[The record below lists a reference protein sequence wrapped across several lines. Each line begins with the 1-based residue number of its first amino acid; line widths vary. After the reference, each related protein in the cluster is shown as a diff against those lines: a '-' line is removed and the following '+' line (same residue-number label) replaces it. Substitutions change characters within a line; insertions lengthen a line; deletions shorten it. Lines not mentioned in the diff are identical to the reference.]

1 VSGGARAASSSGA
14 AFTAAAQRRHPKGQR
29 RTRWTPLSPSPR
41 SEGPG
46 GVQIRRYATWL
57 VNPQMRRGA
66 ACGRRCAR
74 WPGANTNTAKRIHLR
89 YAARS
94 EGPGGA
100 TVGGVAHRGVA
111 NPQAS
116 SISQVHGNVH
126 SHTVVVCGSL
136 RPHCGPPHGQGSW
149 RGDPWQYQQHRPKAS
164 PVPALFTHLLGVSG
178 APTGTVGGTAVGR
191 RSMRISSF
199 GTPFRVAHAV
209 LRRRHWHHH
218 PLTAGMRGMRAP
230 WHAPSLERCW

>member
-1 VSGGARAASSSGA
+1 MRRPPVGLRSQPLRSGGIPRGNEGHGGHRSHHHPGRRARVASNQALCNVACESSDAARGGGRAGA
-14 AFTAAAQRRHPKGQR
+14 AVR
-29 RTRWTPLSPSPR
+29 
-41 SEGPG
+41 G
-46 GVQIRRYATWL
+46 GRAPTQIRR
-57 VNPQMRRGA
+57 RGFISDMLP
-66 ACGRRCAR
+66 GRRAR
-74 WPGANTNTAKRIHLR
+74 EA
-89 YAARS
+89 
-94 EGPGGA
+94 
-100 TVGGVAHRGVA
+100 
-111 NPQAS
+111 PQLVVS
-116 SISQVHGNVH
+116 R
-126 SHTVVVCGSL
+126 TVVL
-136 RPHCGPPHGQGSW
+136 RILRLVPFRKFTGTFILTLWLCVGHYGRCRPPHGQGSW